1 MQLTEQR
8 KLPLE
13 DKLRQLVL
21 EARQYPSGHLQRKQC
36 LTKMVRLIEKSHKL
50 WHEHTPYYEDAL
62 QQTWVYFCQ
71 NVCEPGTGEQYD
83 PNRSSVI
90 TWLNRYLKWRLQD
103 FRIDKQKHLV
113 RCTSAIASESNGRTR
128 DVTDNLAAPP
138 DTPPILE
145 TTCHWIET
153 DPSGQLRSVH
163 IQNHPHVTCQAL
175 LLRRLPPEHCWE
187 KISAEF
193 NLPVSTLSSFYQRQ
207 CLPRLRNFGQSQGY
221 L

>member
-1 MQLTEQR
+1 MQLTKQR
-8 KLPLE
+8 MLPLE
-13 DKLRQLVL
+13 DKLRQLVI
-21 EARQYPSGHLQRKQC
+21 EARRYPKGHLKRKQC
-36 LTKMVRLIEKSHKL
+36 LTKMVRLIEQSHKL

-83 PNRSSVI
+83 PDRSSVI

-103 FRIDKQKHLV
+103 FRIARQKHLS
-113 RCTSAIASESNGRTR
+113 RCTSSIVSSTTGKTKDTTE
-128 DVTDNLAAPP
+128 NLAAPP

-145 TTCHWIET
+145 TTLKWVET
-153 DPSGQLRSVH
+153 DPSGELQSIH
-163 IQNHPHVTCQAL
+163 IQNRPDVSCQAL
-175 LLRRLPPEHCWE
+175 ILRRMPPEQSWE
-187 KISAEF
+187 RISTEF
-193 NLPVSTLSSFYQRQ
+193 DLPISTLSSFFQRQ

>member
-1 MQLTEQR
+1 MQLTNQR
-8 KLPLE
+8 MLPLE

-21 EARQYPSGHLQRKQC
+21 EARQYPSGHLKRKQC
-36 LTKMVRLIEKSHKL
+36 LTKMVRLIEQSHKL

-71 NVCEPGTGEQYD
+71 NVCEAGTGEQYD

-103 FRIDKQKHLV
+103 FRIDQQKRLA
-113 RCTSAIASESNGRTR
+113 RCTSAMPSAMGRTT
-128 DVTDNLAAPP
+128 DVTDNIAAPP

-145 TTCHWIET
+145 TTHHWIVT
-153 DPSGQLRSVH
+153 DPEGELRSIY
-163 IQNHPHVTCQAL
+163 IQNRPDVNCQTL
-175 LLRRLPPEHCWE
+175 LLRRLPPEQSWE
-187 KISAEF
+187 KISEEF
-193 NLPVSTLSSFYQRQ
+193 GLPISTLSSFYQRQ
-207 CLPRLRNFGQSQGY
+207 CIPRLRNFGQSQGY